1 MVSLRLTISVWMAV
15 AVILVAAITLSI
27 TLSSSLIALRAIGAA
42 HAKSLLANA
51 NQETT
56 HLFGTTATQIDLM
69 RNLSRSRNWTW
80 PSQDATTNTYWDAA
94 VRTTFLSG
102 EGRVNGLGLVFGDG
116 TVIAYSVNP
125 SGDNYTSTN
134 YLPAP
139 ISDSSGFVNLTWDT
153 YSSATHELLKT
164 TMTSMNEK
172 ELNDTYVNVV
182 RAVPA
187 GVDMYYYLPTF
198 TAYLWNGDLN
208 IMFTGLSVLPRH
220 KSQRFQATFGMIISG
235 LTVSTLSKFLAA
247 AQQTPNTAAFAITS
261 DGYIVGAAAPG
272 MTQVPYTSR
281 PLVAGRAVPAGCAN
295 VTVVGAS
302 PGTMPSTMAC
312 LLKRGDISFAP
323 LRELS
328 DDVTTSKNDVVH
340 QLKLGGRQYFVA
352 VARVP
357 IRITGLIVQ
366 LILLMPEKDIIGDV
380 VKSQNIAIGVSAA
393 VVVVMAAASFAFI
406 VAMLRPL
413 DDVAE
418 RMLRAAT
425 FEPET
430 EPLSMS
436 AMQEVRDLQTA
447 YKQMSAELNRIR
459 SFVPQS
465 VLQGGGG
472 EASDDGEGS
481 LIESLDQSRMSVEV
495 AAEHTSDSRSHHSSR
510 RHSRSPRSVVSHSY
524 VLRDRNAVAL
534 DCSVRPQIVSVLVA
548 NVECFER
555 YSQSKTRDEVVVIMA
570 SLVDRVVSE
579 VRTRGGVLAF
589 FHGDHFAAT
598 FNAVK
603 PCGIHAR
610 QAAFAAT
617 HLTRPLAGELPLR
630 AGVSTGKCLVGN
642 VGSADSK
649 NFSVMGPAFTQ
660 ALVLERLTRLYTTGE
675 GAAVAA
681 LASRRTCED
690 IATNYLY
697 EYVDLVQLP
706 GSAQATLVGR
716 LVGPKA
722 NGAANQH
729 DTEWLYV
736 VGEGKANDPYAAANA
751 AMVEVAS
758 GKLEGVATY
767 LDSTRSVASTNER
780 PAPSALR
787 VLEGIVNTG
796 AALPSALGSY
806 YAAAHLHRGTS
817 R

>member
-1 MVSLRLTISVWMAV
+1 
-15 AVILVAAITLSI
+15 
-27 TLSSSLIALRAIGAA
+27 
-42 HAKSLLANA
+42 
-51 NQETT
+51 
-56 HLFGTTATQIDLM
+56 
-69 RNLSRSRNWTW
+69 
-80 PSQDATTNTYWDAA
+80 
-94 VRTTFLSG
+94 
-102 EGRVNGLGLVFGDG
+102 
-116 TVIAYSVNP
+116 
-125 SGDNYTSTN
+125 
-134 YLPAP
+134 
-139 ISDSSGFVNLTWDT
+139 
-153 YSSATHELLKT
+153 
-164 TMTSMNEK
+164 
-172 ELNDTYVNVV
+172 
-182 RAVPA
+182 
-187 GVDMYYYLPTF
+187 
-198 TAYLWNGDLN
+198 
-208 IMFTGLSVLPRH
+208 
-220 KSQRFQATFGMIISG
+220 
-235 LTVSTLSKFLAA
+235 
-247 AQQTPNTAAFAITS
+247 
-261 DGYIVGAAAPG
+261 
-272 MTQVPYTSR
+272 
-281 PLVAGRAVPAGCAN
+281 
-295 VTVVGAS
+295 
-302 PGTMPSTMAC
+302 MAC
-312 LLKRGDISFAP
+312 LLKRSDISFAP

-328 DDVTTSKNDVVH
+328 DDVTSSKNDVVR
-340 QLKLGGRQYFVA
+340 QLKLSGRQYFVA

-465 VLQGGGG
+465 VLHGGGG

-481 LIESLDQSRMSVEV
+481 LETFVQGDLRSAGMSVEV
-495 AAEHTSDSRSHHSSR
+495 AADHTSDSRSLRSSR
-510 RHSRSPRSVVSHSY
+510 QRHSISVRSPRSLGSHSFGARS
-524 VLRDRNAVAL
+524 LGGRNRNPVAL

-555 YSQSKTRDEVVVIMA
+555 YSQSKTRDEMVVIMA

-642 VGSADSK
+642 VGSAEAK

-758 GKLEGVATY
+758 GKLEGVAMY
-767 LDSTRSVASTNER
+767 LDSTRSVASTEER
-780 PAPSALR
+780 ASPSALR
-787 VLEGIVNTG
+787 VLEGIVNTS

-817 R
+817 REL